1 MSRRWRVLLVAL
13 ILLLVLGQPALAQ
26 GTGGGRVVVGSDV
39 TMGDDEQLLGDL
51 LVIGGDIILQP
62 GSSVRGNTL
71 ALGGSVEVAGRVYGD
86 VFAFGGDIR
95 LRGTA
100 FVGGDA
106 LASGEVLR
114 EEGATVSGVTGS
126 LPRGLD
132 LPVRRGWQRSWV
144 RIALPWDSGF
154 PGSLIPW
161 FLRIVEV
168 AVALVVLGVVL
179 ALLIP
184 EPTRTVGRALAGAPA
199 ESIGTGLLTGV
210 VAVLAL
216 PLLVFTCIGIPLAT
230 LALLALVAAA
240 LYGWVAAGLLVGQR
254 ILQALEQKEQTP
266 AAAVAVGMVAL
277 WLAANVPCL
286 GLLAVLLVSAWGIGA
301 VLLTRGGAA
310 PYTRAA
316 SRPAP
321 GS

>member
-13 ILLLVLGQPALAQ
+13 ILLLVSGQPALAQ

-51 LVIGGDIILQP
+51 LVIGGDINLQP
-62 GSSVRGNTL
+62 GSSVRGNVL
-71 ALGGSVEVAGRVYGD
+71 AIGGSVQVAGRIYGD
-86 VFAFGGDIR
+86 VVALGGDIR

-100 FVGGDA
+100 FVGGDV
-106 LASGEVLR
+106 LASGEVIR

-132 LPVRRGWQRSWV
+132 LRPQPGRWRPWV
-144 RIALPWDSGF
+144 RAALPWDSGF
-154 PGSLIPW
+154 PGNLISW
-161 FLRIVEV
+161 FVRIVEV

-184 EPTRTVGRALAGAPA
+184 QPIRTVGRALAGAPA

-216 PLLVFTCIGIPLAT
+216 PLLVLTCIGIPLAA
-230 LALLALVAAA
+230 LILLALVAAA
-240 LYGWVAAGLLVGQR
+240 LYGWVAAGLLVGER

-266 AAAVAVGMVAL
+266 AAAAAVGVVAL

-286 GLLAVLLVSAWGIGA
+286 GFLVVLLVSAWGTGA
-301 VLLTRGGAA
+301 VLLTRGGTT